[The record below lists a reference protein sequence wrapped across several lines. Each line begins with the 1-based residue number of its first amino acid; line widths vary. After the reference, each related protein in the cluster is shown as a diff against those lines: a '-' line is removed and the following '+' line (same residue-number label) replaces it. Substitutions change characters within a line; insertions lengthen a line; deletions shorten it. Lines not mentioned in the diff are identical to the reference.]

1 MVGGLL
7 AGWFGD
13 WQHTFLGIGI
23 ISLALLPL
31 VIWLLPAQ
39 RCFVAVE
46 AAPGQLR
53 RAIQSHLGN
62 PLLVGA
68 YLIGGLN
75 FMVFLNQYSYL
86 TFLLAKALLPCRPSG
101 SACCF

>member
-31 VIWLLPAQ
+31 VIWLLPLPR

-53 RAIQSHLGN
+53 CAIQSHLGS
-62 PLLVGA
+62 PLLVGP
-68 YLIGGLN
+68 I
-75 FMVFLNQYSYL
+75 S
-86 TFLLAKALLPCRPSG
+86 
-101 SACCF
+101 SAASASWSS